1 MLSCYASS
9 LILQLTL
16 YDARYGQVYDG
27 AWHSVRT
34 LIQRLRTHSIGVLI
48 DLHALPGGANDQEHS
63 GTNSGR
69 AELWTSDSNRAL
81 GVRCCQFLAK
91 DATTGSEIAGIQL
104 VNEAKWDA
112 PRMYEWYDDCIAAI
126 SAIDPTVPVII
137 SDGWNLNRAV
147 DWSLDKNTANVSQ
160 PTNPI
165 VIDTHYYWAFTDE
178 DKKKSPQEVTAE
190 VATKLTELDGKEG
203 SVVDRGGV
211 QIIVGEYSC
220 VLVEES
226 WNQCNSTSREL
237 CVRQFGNAQS
247 TRWQQRSGGS
257 FFWTWKMDW
266 MPGGEWGFQAQSDLG
281 NIFPPKHA
289 TLSQE
294 ARATS
299 LEKAS
304 GFRDQLLR
312 DAMQQHVNYWDST
325 DPGGNYEHEKYE
337 QGWRVGF
344 QDAFVFF
351 EGRNT
356 QGDKIGFL
364 EMWVLKRTRES
375 GYRGGFTWMFEQGL
389 RRGVQ
394 DFYSA
399 AGL

>member
-1 MLSCYASS
+1 M
-9 LILQLTL
+9 
-16 YDARYGQVYDG
+16 
-27 AWHSVRT
+27 
-34 LIQRLRTHSIGVLI
+34 RTHSIGVLI
-48 DLHALPGGANDQEHS
+48 DLHALPGGANNQEHS

-104 VNEAKWDA
+104 VNEAEWDA
-112 PRMYEWYDDCIAAI
+112 PGMYEWYDECIAAI
-126 SAIDPTVPVII
+126 SAIDPTVPIII

-147 DWSLDKNTANVSQ
+147 DWSRGKNTVNISQ

-165 VIDTHYYWAFTDE
+165 IVDTHYYWAFTDE

-190 VATKLTELDGKEG
+190 VATKLTELDGKAG

-226 WNQCNSTSREL
+226 WNKCDSTSREEW
-237 CVRQFGNAQS
+237 VRHFGHAQS

-266 MPGGEWGFQAQSDLG
+266 MPGGEWGFQEQSDAS
-281 NIFPPKHA
+281 NIVPPKHA

-294 ARATS
+294 ARTS
-299 LEKAS
+299 ALQNAS
-304 GFRDQLLR
+304 GSRDQLFR
-312 DAMQQHVNYWDST
+312 DAMHQHVSYWNAA

-344 QDAFVFF
+344 QDAFTFLQ
-351 EGRNT
+351 GRAT
-356 QGDKIGFL
+356 QGDKIGML
-364 EMWVLKRTRES
+364 EMWVMKRLRES